1 MATAEVVVANG
12 SGGADTK
19 ATFMEIYSKLKE
31 EMLEDP
37 AFEFTDESLQWID
50 RVMLFPPP
58 LSSTVG
64 VGFLIS
70 GGLVSSFDFYRVLW
84 TFGDSEELAGRS
96 ILPVEGYEYHS
107 QSTLSN

>member
-19 ATFMEIYSKLKE
+19 AAFKEIYSKLKE
-31 EMLEDP
+31 EMLKDP

-50 RVMLFPPP
+50 RVMLFAPP
-58 LSSTVG
+58 LSSIVF

-70 GGLVSSFDFYRVLW
+70 GGLVVSFDFCCVLW
-84 TFGDSEELAGRS
+84 AFGDSEDLAGR
-96 ILPVEGYEYHS
+96 
-107 QSTLSN
+107 